1 MTLRDIIVGRTP
13 EDLERFGEKGTG
25 YIGNHYVGS
34 KKEAHLANKIKIDFL
49 RPHLIGI
56 FGKRGTGKSYTLGII
71 AEELMELEE
80 NISKNI
86 GVLLIDTMGIYWS
99 MRLPN
104 KKDRKLLTE
113 WGLEPKGY
121 PINLIIPQGLEK
133 KYNEMGVE
141 YNQVFSIAPK
151 EISFEEWCYILSF
164 DQNSEYALILNKV
177 LDVLKKEETYD
188 INTLIKKVEDLFG
201 NDKEAKVVKAKLEMA
216 KQWDLF
222 TEDSPSL
229 RKLIIPGRINILDI
243 SQLGLELGGWGTRS
257 LIVGILARKL
267 LMYRIES
274 RKIEEQEKIY
284 EENIRDKYADYVPIT
299 WLLIDE
305 AHQFLPAV
313 GENAATLPLL
323 QIIKIGREPG
333 VSLVLATQM
342 PYKLHSEAISQA
354 DLVISH
360 RLTAKK
366 DILALSEIMQTYQKY
381 DLADYFDAMPRE
393 KGSALIMDDNSE
405 RIYEIRMRPRKSWHA
420 GESAIALEEY

>member
-1 MTLRDIIVGRTP
+1 MTLQDIIVGRSP
-13 EDLERFGEKGTG
+13 EDLQHFGEKGTG
-25 YIGNHYVGS
+25 YVGKHYVGS
-34 KKEAHLANKIKIDFL
+34 KKEAYLANKIKVDFL

-71 AEELMELEE
+71 AEEIMELEE
-80 NISKNI
+80 EVKKNI

-104 KKDRKLLTE
+104 KKDKQLLMK
-113 WGLEPKGY
+113 WGIEPKGY
-121 PINLIIPQGLEK
+121 SINLIIPQGLEK
-133 KYNEMGVE
+133 KYLEMGMD

-151 EISFEEWCYILSF
+151 EISFEEWCYLFGF
-164 DQNSEYALILNKV
+164 DQNSEFALIINKV
-177 LDVLKKEETYD
+177 LDELKDEESYSLD
-188 INTLIKKVEDLFG
+188 DMIEIVENLFA
-201 NDKEAKVVKAKLEMA
+201 NEREAKIVKAKLERA
-216 KQWDLF
+216 KQWELF
-222 TEDSPSL
+222 SEDSQPL
-229 RKLIIPGRINILDI
+229 RKLVIPGKINILDI

-257 LIVGILARKL
+257 LIIGILARKL

-284 EENIRDKYADYVPIT
+284 EENLRDKYPDYVPVT

-305 AHQFLPAV
+305 AHQFLPAK

-342 PYKLHSEAISQA
+342 PYKLNTEAISQA

-366 DILALSEIMQTYQKY
+366 DIAALSEIMQTYQRY
-381 DLADYFDAMPRE
+381 DLAEYFDAMPRE
-393 KGSALIMDDNSE
+393 KGSAIILDDNSE
-405 RIYEIRMRPRKSWHA
+405 RIYEIRIRPRRSWHA
-420 GESAIALEEY
+420 GESAIAINQ